1 LPRSTTVVARRGGQ
15 VLEWSI
21 LGDTHRF
28 DVEAFGLHHP
38 EHLLDG
44 PALAVEAGDPTCICE
59 RDHRVRG
66 QQSPM
71 HWRYRIRRIDFTR
84 LA

>member
-1 LPRSTTVVARRGGQ
+1 MRFAPLPRSTTVVARRGGQ

-28 DVEAFGLHHP
+28 DIEAFGLHHP

-44 PALAVEAGDPTCICE
+44 PALAVKARDPACIGE
-59 RDHRVRG
+59 RDHRMCG
-66 QQSPM
+66 EQPPM
-71 HWRYRIRRIDFTR
+71 HRR
-84 LA
+84 